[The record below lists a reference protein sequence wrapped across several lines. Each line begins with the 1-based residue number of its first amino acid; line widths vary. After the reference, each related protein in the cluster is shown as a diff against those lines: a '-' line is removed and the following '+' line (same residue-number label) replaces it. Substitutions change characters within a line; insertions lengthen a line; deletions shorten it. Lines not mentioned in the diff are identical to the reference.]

1 MSVPMQYGMKMPLTR
16 EREADASGSGDVSGA
31 NTTKAATMTAAELET
46 AEVVNGD
53 AMNESGSGAD
63 VDQNVIGSIKADA
76 EHETEGSCCMGG
88 KALSGECSCGGIC
101 AHDSRPEKSE
111 PSAANAQEA
120 GADVGVSVD
129 QQGDVSSVNQ
139 AKLQSG
145 AESGSRG
152 RTEAT
157 NTAPEG
163 QRAGVSNLRQ
173 YADPAGHAA
182 AIAERNRTEPA
193 GLIHGLWGFKRGGGV
208 RCLDSTCPMI
218 QREQCEFA
226 EIADKGAC
234 MVVSD
239 YEERRFEQVM
249 AIDWIRPTDA
259 PTARVLIKNE
269 ILIGLC
275 ESWFMRSGHFKRR
288 KGENPAIGIYQTA
301 LRAYAAAADALGLN
315 PAARQRLGLD
325 ALRGETL
332 MSQIMKGQQNN
343 ENTENAD

>member
-1 MSVPMQYGMKMPLTR
+1 METDKINDCVFSVYSDAGHEREMPLTR
-16 EREADASGSGDVSGA
+16 AREVDASGSGDVSGV
-31 NTTKAATMTAAELET
+31 NTTKAATMTAAELEN
-46 AEVVNGD
+46 AEVVNSD

-63 VDQNVIGSIKADA
+63 V
-76 EHETEGSCCMGG
+76 EHEVEGGCCMGG

-101 AHDSRPEKSE
+101 AHDSRPEKAE

-129 QQGDVSSVNQ
+129 QLGDVSSVNQ
-139 AKLQSG
+139 AKPQSA
-145 AESGSRG
+145 AESCSRG

-157 NTAPEG
+157 NKAPEG